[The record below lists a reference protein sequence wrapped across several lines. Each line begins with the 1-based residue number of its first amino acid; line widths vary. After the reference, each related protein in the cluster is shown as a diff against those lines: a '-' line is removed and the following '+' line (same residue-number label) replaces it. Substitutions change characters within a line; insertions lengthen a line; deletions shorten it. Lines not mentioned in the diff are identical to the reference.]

1 VTALPPSVAS
11 PVGPARGAGPRP
23 QLWRISDRTTFA
35 DLRRRGRRARN
46 GLLTVTWLPPEPAA
60 PSAPPRAAFAVSK
73 GAGAVARNRVRRR
86 LRAALRELQ
95 RAEALP
101 AGAYLVG
108 AAPEVADLPWSDLV
122 VALTDAVASA
132 TAPPS

>member
-1 VTALPPSVAS
+1 MPSVAIDAQS
-11 PVGPARGAGPRP
+11 VVGVPRL

-35 DLRRRGRRARN
+35 GLRRRGRRART
-46 GLLTVTWLPPEPAA
+46 GPLSVTWLAPD
-60 PSAPPRAAFAVSK
+60 PSAPPTPPRAAFAVSK

-95 RAEALP
+95 RAGSLP
-101 AGAYLVG
+101 RGAYLIG
-108 AAPEVADLPWSDLV
+108 AGPEAAGLPWSDLV
-122 VALTDAVASA
+122 RALGDAVASA